1 MKPGQITPSVNF
13 GVSSAERLRSD
24 NIALA
29 HQAICFSELPYK
41 LMSFMSDLTF
51 YVPH

>member
-1 MKPGQITPSVNF
+1 MGEKTPSINF
-13 GVSSAERLRSD
+13 SVSSAAPLGSD

-29 HQAICFSELPYK
+29 HHAIRFSKLPCK